1 VKVKTVGVF
10 LQIAAVYQRAAI
22 LSQRA
27 TEIPLQPALM
37 EAALAELH
45 FVLEE
50 LQTSQEELCD
60 QNEELI
66 ATRQLV
72 EQERQRY
79 QTLFEMAPDGYLVTD
94 RQGKIYDANQ
104 AAGHLFFTS
113 QQYLISKPLVVLINE
128 ADRPLFL
135 KQLANL
141 NAMPL
146 TPLPDWE
153 IALIPRQGETRSVAV
168 TVAKIQ
174 GRQTDEDA
182 LLWLFRD
189 ITLHQQTKR
198 KLQSDHDELEQR
210 VAERTSELSH
220 TAERLQQKVNEYHQ
234 AEQKIYEQAAL
245 IDIATDAI
253 FVQDLDHRI
262 LFWSKGAERLYGW
275 TATEVLGKRADELF
289 CQEPLC
295 QIELGFRETMERGF
309 WQDELEQV
317 TQTGKSLIVASRW
330 TLVHYESGTP
340 KSILVVNTDVTEK
353 KQLEAQFYR
362 AQRMESLGTLA
373 SGISHDLNNV
383 FTPIL
388 GIAQL
393 MLHKPETLKD
403 RSPEML
409 QVIVDSTKRGADLIK
424 QVLTFA
430 RGTPGQRVSL
440 PAGQVLAE
448 VVKVIEQVFPKSI
461 KINYELPI
469 QTLPLVEADSS
480 QLHQILMNLCINA
493 RDAMPDGG
501 ILTIKAKECYLDE
514 TLRQMKSTAAAG
526 DYVVIT
532 VTDTGS
538 GISPEIIEQIFEP
551 FFTTKEP
558 GQGTGLGLSTVFS
571 IAKNHSG
578 FVEVGSKVGKG
589 SQFRVYLPAIEGVVI
604 EPVLPEM
611 LPAGNQELVLIIDDE
626 PTVRLSTK
634 ITLETHHYRTLLA
647 SSGAEAIALYTEH
660 QSEIKATIVDMV
672 MPNIDGLSTIQTLK
686 SIDPQIIMMAVSG
699 LPIYQQSALAAGA
712 KVFVSKPYTAQDLL
726 MPLHDL
732 ILNSN

>member
-1 VKVKTVGVF
+1 VSIS

-27 TEIPLQPALM
+27 TELPVQPNLM
-37 EAALAELH
+37 QAALTELH

-50 LQTSQEELCD
+50 LLASQEELCH
-60 QNEELI
+60 QNQELI
-66 ATRQLV
+66 DTRQVV

-104 AAGHLFFTS
+104 AAGHLFCTS

-128 ADRPLFL
+128 SDRPLFL

-189 ITLHQQTKR
+189 ITLRQQMKR
-198 KLQSDHDELEQR
+198 KLQSDHDQLEHR
-210 VAERTSELSH
+210 VAARTVELSH
-220 TAERLQQKVNEYHQ
+220 SADRLRQKVNEYHQ

-275 TATEVLGKRADELF
+275 TATDVLGKRADELF

-353 KQLEAQFYR
+353 KQLESQFYR

-403 RSPEML
+403 RAPEML
-409 QVIVDSTKRGADLIK
+409 QVIVDSAKRGADLVK

-430 RGTPGQRVSL
+430 RGTQGQL
-440 PAGQVLAE
+440 IPLQAGQVLAE
-448 VVKVIEQVFPKSI
+448 IVKVMEQAFPKSI
-461 KINYELPI
+461 TINYEPPMHP
-469 QTLPLVEADSS
+469 LPLVAADSS
-480 QLHQILMNLCINA
+480 QLHQVLMNLCVNA
-493 RDAMPDGG
+493 RDAMPHGG
-501 ILTIKAKECYLDE
+501 ILTLQAEKRYLDD
-514 TLRQMKSTAAAG
+514 TLVQMKSTAAAG
-526 DYVVIT
+526 NYVVIT
-532 VTDTGS
+532 ITDTGS
-538 GISPEIIEQIFEP
+538 GISSEIMEQIFEP

-578 FVEVGSKVGKG
+578 FVEVGSEVGKG
-589 SQFRVYLPAIEGVVI
+589 SQFRVYLPAMEGVVA
-604 EPVLPEM
+604 ELVQTEM

-626 PTVRLSTK
+626 PTVRQSTK
-634 ITLETHHYRTLLA
+634 ITLETHRYRTLVA
-647 SSGAEAIALYTEH
+647 SGGAEAIALYAEH
-660 QSEIKATIVDMV
+660 QAEIKVTIVDMV

-686 SIDPQIIMMAVSG
+686 SIDPQIVMMAVSG
-699 LPIYQQSALAAGA
+699 LPIYQQSALTAGA
-712 KVFVSKPYTAQDLL
+712 KVFLSKPYTAQDLL

-732 ILNSN
+732 ILTSN

>member
-1 VKVKTVGVF
+1 VSIS

-27 TEIPLQPALM
+27 TELPVQPHLM
-37 EAALAELH
+37 QAALAELH

-50 LQTSQEELCD
+50 LLTSQEELCH
-60 QNEELI
+60 QNQELI
-66 ATRQLV
+66 DTRQLV

-104 AAGHLFFTS
+104 AAGHLFCTS

-128 ADRPLFL
+128 SDRPFFL
-135 KQLANL
+135 TQLANI
-141 NAMPL
+141 NNVPL
-146 TPLPDWE
+146 APVQDWE

-168 TVAKIQ
+168 TVAQIA
-174 GRQTDEDA
+174 GRQSDEDA

-198 KLQSDHDELEQR
+198 KLQSDHDQLEQR
-210 VAERTSELSH
+210 VVERTGELSY
-220 TAERLQQKVNEYHQ
+220 TAERLEQKVNEYHQ
-234 AEQKIYEQAAL
+234 AEQKIHEQAAL

-275 TATEVLGKRADELF
+275 TATDVLGKRADELF

-317 TQTGKSLIVASRW
+317 TQAGKSLIVASRW

-403 RSPEML
+403 RAPEML
-409 QVIVDSTKRGADLIK
+409 QVIVDSTKRGADLVK

-430 RGTPGQRVSL
+430 RGTQGQRISL
-440 PAGQVLAE
+440 QAGQILAE
-448 VVKVIEQVFPKSI
+448 VVKVMEQAFPKSI
-461 KINYELPI
+461 KINYEPPI
-469 QTLPLVEADSS
+469 HTLPLVAADSS
-480 QLHQILMNLCINA
+480 QLHQVLMNLCVNA
-493 RDAMPDGG
+493 RDAMPNGG
-501 ILTIKAKECYLDE
+501 ILTLTAEKRYLDD
-514 TLRQMKSTAAAG
+514 TLIQIKSTAAAG
-526 DYVVIT
+526 NYVVIT

-538 GISPEIIEQIFEP
+538 GISSEIMEQIFEP

-578 FVEVGSKVGKG
+578 FVEVGSEIGKG
-589 SQFRVYLPAIEGVVI
+589 SQFQVYLPAIDGIVT
-604 EPVLPEM
+604 EPVPSEM

-626 PTVRLSTK
+626 PTVRQSTK
-634 ITLETHHYRTLLA
+634 ITLETHCYRTLVA
-647 SSGAEAIALYTEH
+647 NGGAEAIALYAEH
-660 QSEIKATIVDMV
+660 QAEIKVTIVDMV

-686 SIDPQIIMMAVSG
+686 SINPQILMMAVSG

-732 ILNSN
+732 ILASN